1 MQLETI
7 GETEAFYGYITGLGI
22 HPNADDESKSWGNLY
37 ASFEYGGET
46 KVWIVPDIELFNI
59 LANFLKAMAWERHE
73 GCIGM
78 QKLWIVKRNKKW
90 IVDLP

>member
-22 HPNADDESKSWGNLY
+22 HPCDDDKGKSWGNLY

-46 KVWIVPDIELFNI
+46 KVWIVPDTELFNI
-59 LANFLKAMAWERHE
+59 LASFLKSMAWERHE
-73 GCIGM
+73 GCCGM
-78 QKLWIVKRNKKW
+78 SKLWIAKQNGKW

>member
-22 HPNADDESKSWGNLY
+22 HPCDDDESKGWDNLY

-46 KVWIVPDIELFNI
+46 KVWIVPDTELFNI
-59 LANFLKAMAWERHE
+59 LASFLKSMAWERHE
-73 GCIGM
+73 GCHGM
-78 QKLWIVKRNKKW
+78 SKLWIAKQNGKW

>member
-37 ASFEYGGET
+37 ASFEYAGET
-46 KVWIVPDIELFNI
+46 KVWIVPDTELFDI
-59 LANFLKAMAWERHE
+59 LANSLKTMAWERHE
-73 GCIGM
+73 GCHGM
-78 QKLWIVKRNKKW
+78 EKLWIAKQNGKW